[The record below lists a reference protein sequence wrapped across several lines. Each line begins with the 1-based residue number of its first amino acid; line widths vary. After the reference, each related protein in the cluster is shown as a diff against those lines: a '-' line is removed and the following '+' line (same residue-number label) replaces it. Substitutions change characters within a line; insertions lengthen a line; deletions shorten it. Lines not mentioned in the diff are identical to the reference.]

1 MGSSI
6 EFGISCNDAFNS
18 FPNNY
23 ELLSTSTDVK
33 EEDYTIKYSVDSDW
47 GNGFTSTISITNNTE
62 NALEDWVL
70 EFNFDREITSIWN
83 AVIESHEENHYVI
96 RNAGYN
102 STIVS
107 KESVLIGFIGCG
119 GDIKDEPKNY
129 VLHTYNA
136 FDENHNV
143 EVDLNL
149 DTDGDGIPDYI
160 EEFLGTDKDKIDT
173 DGDGLSDYYE
183 FSVCNTS
190 PINKD
195 TDGDGITDD
204 LDDEDTDGLSNI
216 LEYTYNTNPLV
227 YDTDQDGLNDYQE
240 IMEYGTDP
248 LKSDTDEDGLTDYD
262 DVKLNFS
269 PLMKDTDQ
277 NGILDPDEIVEQ
289 TYVQNIIDEKNDTV
303 TSVSVT
309 MSVNGNIDNSL
320 SICNMNNIDYMSSN
334 VIGLIGVPVEIN
346 CSTEFEDAELTFWYD
361 KNKLGDT
368 NENDLAIMWYNED
381 DNCYTVLDD
390 SVVDAQQGKV
400 SYRTTH
406 FSTYMLVDKTK
417 WYSSWK
423 ETLDYRTKS
432 TNDDM
437 YYDFA
442 FVIDV
447 SGSMSG
453 TRLSVAKEALN
464 GFINVLDNKDS
475 ACLIKF
481 NSYATVISGF
491 TNDKDSLSAAIKSL
505 YASGGTNVNSGL
517 LKAINQKENKE
528 NSCNKKAIILL
539 CDGDVNYNSSTI
551 ETCVANDIAI
561 YTVNVGASSSS
572 NYLKM
577 MSEKTGGEYYFCP
590 TAGSIETVFG
600 EIKDDT
606 IYEVDPTDTDN
617 DGLFDVY
624 ETVGIRLINGQII
637 HTDPNMADT
646 DGDGLTDYEEIG
658 IVYTDK
664 LNIGSLYSFDVKY
677 VLMSSNPLMVDTDS
691 DGKADPNDEKPWT
704 YDTVNN
710 LLIYQSAKPK
720 GLTADGDIAPDLVYG
735 DSTRQSLLSINDLFK
750 YQLEEVDSPDCG
762 PNTLFSEFKHM
773 STSFFSTGDMENVI
787 LDMIDHFKEGT
798 GTEYTNDTLT
808 EEAFKHKSTQ
818 KYIEDIKSQVI
829 FRLKNNKGN
838 IYDLEYNEEN
848 NASGQSIYNWVQKN
862 CNRPIFHETSDIT
875 GGLTICVNDTWGN
888 TVEVTDYTFDGEHFS
903 GNLHFCI
910 YDNFELDKPDVEKT
924 YVELAGFRAWYVLQH
939 YDQLGGAY
947 VPYISIME
955 FDVPFEGNIISF
967 KSAQ

>member
-1 MGSSI
+1 MS
-6 EFGISCNDAFNS
+6 
-18 FPNNY
+18 P
-23 ELLSTSTDVK
+23 
-33 EEDYTIKYSVDSDW
+33 
-47 GNGFTSTISITNNTE
+47 
-62 NALEDWVL
+62 
-70 EFNFDREITSIWN
+70 
-83 AVIESHEENHYVI
+83 
-96 RNAGYN
+96 
-102 STIVS
+102 
-107 KESVLIGFIGCG
+107 
-119 GDIKDEPKNY
+119 EPTG
-129 VLHTYNA
+129 VH
-136 FDENHNV
+136 
-143 EVDLNL
+143 
-149 DTDGDGIPDYI
+149 
-160 EEFLGTDKDKIDT
+160 
-173 DGDGLSDYYE
+173 GL
-183 FSVCNTS
+183 
-190 PINKD
+190 
-195 TDGDGITDD
+195 
-204 LDDEDTDGLSNI
+204 
-216 LEYTYNTNPLV
+216 
-227 YDTDQDGLNDYQE
+227 
-240 IMEYGTDP
+240 
-248 LKSDTDEDGLTDYD
+248 
-262 DVKLNFS
+262 
-269 PLMKDTDQ
+269 
-277 NGILDPDEIVEQ
+277 
-289 TYVQNIIDEKNDTV
+289 
-303 TSVSVT
+303 
-309 MSVNGNIDNSL
+309 
-320 SICNMNNIDYMSSN
+320 
-334 VIGLIGVPVEIN
+334 
-346 CSTEFEDAELTFWYD
+346 
-361 KNKLGDT
+361 
-368 NENDLAIMWYNED
+368 
-381 DNCYTVLDD
+381 
-390 SVVDAQQGKV
+390 
-400 SYRTTH
+400 
-406 FSTYMLVDKTK
+406 
-417 WYSSWK
+417 
-423 ETLDYRTKS
+423 
-432 TNDDM
+432 
-437 YYDFA
+437 
-442 FVIDV
+442 
-447 SGSMSG
+447 
-453 TRLSVAKEALN
+453 
-464 GFINVLDNKDS
+464 
-475 ACLIKF
+475 
-481 NSYATVISGF
+481 
-491 TNDKDSLSAAIKSL
+491 L
-505 YASGGTNVNSGL
+505 YAAQTFYSQV
-517 LKAINQKENKE
+517 
-528 NSCNKKAIILL
+528 L

>member
-289 TYVQNIIDEKNDTV
+289 TYVQKIIDEKNDTV

-423 ETLDYRTKS
+423 ETLDYRTIS
-432 TNDDM
+432 SNDDK

-517 LKAINQKENKE
+517 LKAINQYENKE

-848 NASGQSIYNWVQKN
+848 NASGQSIYNWVKKN

-875 GGLTICVNDTWGN
+875 GGLTICVKDTWGN

-910 YDNFELDKPDVEKT
+910 YDNFGLDKPDVEKT

>member
-289 TYVQNIIDEKNDTV
+289 TYVQKIIDEKNDTV

-423 ETLDYRTKS
+423 ETLDYRTIS
-432 TNDDM
+432 SNDDK

-517 LKAINQKENKE
+517 LKAINQYENKE

-910 YDNFELDKPDVEKT
+910 YDNFGLDKPDVEKT

>member
-1 MGSSI
+1 
-6 EFGISCNDAFNS
+6 
-18 FPNNY
+18 
-23 ELLSTSTDVK
+23 
-33 EEDYTIKYSVDSDW
+33 
-47 GNGFTSTISITNNTE
+47 
-62 NALEDWVL
+62 
-70 EFNFDREITSIWN
+70 
-83 AVIESHEENHYVI
+83 
-96 RNAGYN
+96 
-102 STIVS
+102 
-107 KESVLIGFIGCG
+107 
-119 GDIKDEPKNY
+119 
-129 VLHTYNA
+129 
-136 FDENHNV
+136 
-143 EVDLNL
+143 
-149 DTDGDGIPDYI
+149 
-160 EEFLGTDKDKIDT
+160 
-173 DGDGLSDYYE
+173 
-183 FSVCNTS
+183 
-190 PINKD
+190 
-195 TDGDGITDD
+195 
-204 LDDEDTDGLSNI
+204 
-216 LEYTYNTNPLV
+216 
-227 YDTDQDGLNDYQE
+227 
-240 IMEYGTDP
+240 
-248 LKSDTDEDGLTDYD
+248 
-262 DVKLNFS
+262 
-269 PLMKDTDQ
+269 
-277 NGILDPDEIVEQ
+277 
-289 TYVQNIIDEKNDTV
+289 
-303 TSVSVT
+303 
-309 MSVNGNIDNSL
+309 
-320 SICNMNNIDYMSSN
+320 
-334 VIGLIGVPVEIN
+334 
-346 CSTEFEDAELTFWYD
+346 
-361 KNKLGDT
+361 
-368 NENDLAIMWYNED
+368 
-381 DNCYTVLDD
+381 
-390 SVVDAQQGKV
+390 
-400 SYRTTH
+400 
-406 FSTYMLVDKTK
+406 
-417 WYSSWK
+417 
-423 ETLDYRTKS
+423 
-432 TNDDM
+432 
-437 YYDFA
+437 
-442 FVIDV
+442 
-447 SGSMSG
+447 
-453 TRLSVAKEALN
+453 
-464 GFINVLDNKDS
+464 
-475 ACLIKF
+475 
-481 NSYATVISGF
+481 
-491 TNDKDSLSAAIKSL
+491 
-505 YASGGTNVNSGL
+505 
-517 LKAINQKENKE
+517 
-528 NSCNKKAIILL
+528 
-539 CDGDVNYNSSTI
+539 
-551 ETCVANDIAI
+551 
-561 YTVNVGASSSS
+561 
-572 NYLKM
+572 M

-910 YDNFELDKPDVEKT
+910 YDNFGLDKPDVEKT

>member
-289 TYVQNIIDEKNDTV
+289 TYVQKIIDEKNDTV

-423 ETLDYRTKS
+423 ETLDYRTIS
-432 TNDDM
+432 TNDDK

-517 LKAINQKENKE
+517 LKAINQYENKE

-617 DGLFDVY
+617 DGLFDAY

-773 STSFFSTGDMENVI
+773 STSFFSTGDIENVI

-910 YDNFELDKPDVEKT
+910 YDNFGLDKPDVEKT

>member
-262 DVKLNFS
+262 NVKLNFS

-289 TYVQNIIDEKNDTV
+289 TYVQKIIDEKNDTV

-423 ETLDYRTKS
+423 ETLDYRTIS
-432 TNDDM
+432 TNDDK

-517 LKAINQKENKE
+517 LKAINQYENKE

-617 DGLFDVY
+617 DGLFDAY

-773 STSFFSTGDMENVI
+773 STSFFSTGDIENVI

-910 YDNFELDKPDVEKT
+910 YDNFGLDKPDVEKT